1 MGYAKVA
8 GMDTEL
14 QLSVGARYSICLIVF
29 FPAYMIFEIPSNMSL
44 VRFGVWKTLI
54 AAWGIIV
61 MGMGFVQNWVCQIYS
76 KFNYRARSLHSDSSW
91 VYLKEESLLEFC
103 TSSAPG
109 IAATKSIFESLDF
122 TPSVSLLAL
131 SLEVYPF

>member
-44 VRFGVWKTLI
+44 VRFGVWKTLTFLI
-54 AAWGIIV
+54 ASWGIIV
-61 MGMGFVQNWVCQIYS
+61 MGMGFVQNWVCQTIS
-76 KFNYRARSLHSDSSW
+76 KLITGFARCTQI
-91 VYLKEESLLEFC
+91 LLGC
-103 TSSAPG
+103 
-109 IAATKSIFESLDF
+109 L
-122 TPSVSLLAL
+122 
-131 SLEVYPF
+131 